1 MDMVMNIMVELKDH
15 EDLKII
21 NCNDCEK
28 VL

>member
-1 MDMVMNIMVELKDH
+1 MDMDMNIMVELKDH
-15 EDLKII
+15 EDIIII

>member
-15 EDLKII
+15 EGLKII